1 MGTDIYL
8 LRPLK
13 AAFDAVVD
21 FRRSLAEVCPF
32 FRVFEETVLV
42 GLFGCPD
49 DTCGGARGVET
60 GVWLVALVRLAELA
74 MDGGPELYDMLAL
87 LTFNTSSQFVKT

>member
-1 MGTDIYL
+1 ML
-8 LRPLK
+8 
-13 AAFDAVVD
+13 
-21 FRRSLAEVCPF
+21 
-32 FRVFEETVLV
+32 EETVLV

-74 MDGGPELYDMLAL
+74 MDGGSELYDMLL
-87 LTFNTSSQFVKT
+87 LAAYNMCSSQLIET